1 MLKDQHIKWLNSDGG
16 CENFDLCNA
25 YISSRVIICLFLN
38 GPFGRG
44 LQESLVYFLEP
55 LTILYWSW
63 KKLLASPEGAGSLC
77 CSSICCWKQQKVVVF
92 PRHPGLHP
100 QLASSCLPYLP
111 DYIFI
116 NSCFLALRSIIFQA
130 IEQSVSQLP
139 PGAPGEAAS
148 SAYSDWRSASPCQ
161 ACDTA
166 ERMGSSL
173 WSTDWIPVSLMQ
185 TRTLILGHLKI
196 RLRHFFISYLR
207 RKGKKKTKTPHSFIK
222 IHREIHCTW
231 LNHKGC
237 AVLLSALC

>member
-116 NSCFLALRSIIFQA
+116 NTELILQLLFSPPFDNFSSNRAECKPASSWSPRWSSQLSVLRLKV
-130 IEQSVSQLP
+130 SVSLPSVWHCRAHGQLI
-139 PGAPGEAAS
+139 
-148 SAYSDWRSASPCQ
+148 
-161 ACDTA
+161 
-166 ERMGSSL
+166 MK
-173 WSTDWIPVSLMQ
+173 
-185 TRTLILGHLKI
+185 H
-196 RLRHFFISYLR
+196 
-207 RKGKKKTKTPHSFIK
+207 
-222 IHREIHCTW
+222 W
-231 LNHKGC
+231 LNSSFTDANKDPDFRTP
-237 AVLLSALC
+237 